1 MTRRSTSSAWRRRP
15 NLPDAGFYDEA
26 YEDGGEPRPHYRAAL
41 EALAQHDL
49 SELGERLRARTLERE
64 VRYGA
69 TGPDKF
75 VIDAVPRMFTA
86 QEWET
91 LDRGLAQRV
100 RALDAFLRDAYGER
114 RIVEAGVVP
123 ARLIEDGAFYEPDMQ
138 GVDVPVWVGFAGLDV
153 VRGADG
159 EFNVLEDNVRMPTG
173 LGFAPLAW
181 EAVGELLDG
190 ALPDRSPAAGESDE
204 RFAAILRAAAPD
216 GLGDPSIVVLGDGF
230 ENDAQWEI
238 SDVAFRLGVPMVT
251 LDDLRQSEGR
261 VYAHVDG
268 RRRDVHVIYRRSNY
282 HLLRDEDGT
291 PSALAEK
298 LLEPIRRGTV
308 TVVNPPGVGIAD
320 DKLAHAYV
328 EDMIRFYLEEEPV
341 IAPARSYDL
350 TDDDARED
358 ALGRLT
364 EMVVKVRD
372 RVGGEGVL
380 IGEEAEEARE
390 DIEERPGDFIAQELV
405 ELSRHPTLFDGELK
419 LRRIDLRPL
428 IAFAGTGDAT
438 VLGGLTRVALGEDS
452 KVVNMAQGGGVKATW
467 TAR

>member
-1 MTRRSTSSAWRRRP
+1 MSA
-15 NLPDAGFYDEA
+15 GYYDEA
-26 YEDGGEPRPHYRAAL
+26 YEDSGEPRPHYRAAL

-49 SELGERLRARTLERE
+49 GELGTRLRERVRELE

-69 TGPDKF
+69 TGPDAF

-86 QEWET
+86 DEWET

-123 ARLIEDGAFYEPDMQ
+123 ARLIEDGEFYEPDMQ
-138 GVDVPVWVGFAGLDV
+138 GVDVPVWCGFAGLDV

-159 EFNVLEDNVRMPTG
+159 AFAVLEDNVRMPTG

-181 EAVGELLDG
+181 EAVSDLLDG
-190 ALPDRSPAAGESDE
+190 ALPERSPARGESDE
-204 RFAAILRAAAPD
+204 RFKAILRSLAPD
-216 GLGDPSIVVLGDGF
+216 GRGDPSIVVLGDGF

-251 LDDLRQSEGR
+251 LDDIRQRDGR
-261 VYAHVDG
+261 VYARIDG
-268 RRRDVHVIYRRSNY
+268 RRREVDVIYRRSNY
-282 HLLRDEDGT
+282 HLLRDEDGS
-291 PSALAEK
+291 PSALGEK

-320 DKLAHAYV
+320 DKLAHVYV
-328 EDMIRFYLEEEPV
+328 EDMIRFYLSEEPV

-358 ALGRLT
+358 VLGRLG

-380 IGEEAEEARE
+380 IGDEAEGARE
-390 DIEERPGDFIAQELV
+390 DIEARPEDYIAQEMV
-405 ELSRHPTLFDGELK
+405 ELSRHPTLFDGELAP
-419 LRRIDLRPL
+419 RRIDLRPL
-428 IAFAGTGDAT
+428 IAHDGGEAAT

>member
-1 MTRRSTSSAWRRRP
+1 VEY
-15 NLPDAGFYDEA
+15 YDEA
-26 YEDGGEPRPHYRAAL
+26 YEAGGEPRPHYRAVL
-41 EALAQHDL
+41 EALDNHDL
-49 SELGERLRARTLERE
+49 SELGRQLRARALERE
-64 VRYGA
+64 VRYGS
-69 TGPDKF
+69 TGPDQF
-75 VIDAVPRMFTA
+75 VIDAVPRIFTRA
-86 QEWET
+86 EWDT
-91 LDRGLAQRV
+91 LERGLAQRV
-100 RALDAFLRDAYGER
+100 RALDAFLRDAYGPR

-123 ARLIEDGAFYEPDMQ
+123 DRLIGEGAFYEPDMQ
-138 GVDVPVWVGFAGLDV
+138 GVEVPVWAGFAGLDV

-181 EAVGELLDG
+181 EAASDLIEG
-190 ALPDRSPAAGESDE
+190 LPERSPGPGESME
-204 RFAAILRAAAPD
+204 RFAGVLRSAAPD
-216 GLGDPSIVVLGDGF
+216 GRGDPSIVVLGDGF

-238 SDVAFRLGVPMVT
+238 SDIAFRLGVPMVT
-251 LDDLRQSEGR
+251 LDDLRQREGR

-268 RRRDVHVIYRRSNY
+268 RRREVDVIYRRSNY
-282 HLLRDEDGT
+282 HLLRDEDGS

-328 EDMIRFYLEEEPV
+328 EEMIRFYLEEEPV

-350 TDDDARED
+350 TDEDARED
-358 ALGRLT
+358 ALGRLG

-380 IGEEAEEARE
+380 IGPEAEAARE
-390 DIEERPGDFIAQELV
+390 DIERRPQDFIAQELV
-405 ELSRHPTLFDGELK
+405 ELSRHPTLFDGELSP
-419 LRRIDLRPL
+419 RRIDLRPL
-428 IAFAGTGDAT
+428 IAHDGGEQAT

-467 TAR
+467 TVGA

>member
-1 MTRRSTSSAWRRRP
+1 MPAY
-15 NLPDAGFYDEA
+15 YDEA
-26 YEDGGEPRPHYRAAL
+26 YEAGGEPRPHYRAVL
-41 EALAQHDL
+41 EALHNHDL
-49 SELGERLRARTLERE
+49 AELGEQLRARTLERE

-69 TGPDKF
+69 TGPDQF
-75 VIDAVPRMFTA
+75 VIDAVPRMFTRE
-86 QEWET
+86 EWDT

-123 ARLIEDGAFYEPDMQ
+123 GRLVENGAFYEPDMQ
-138 GVDVPVWVGFAGLDV
+138 GVEVPVWAGFAGLDV

-181 EAVGELLDG
+181 EAASDLIAGLPERSPRAGGVDG
-190 ALPDRSPAAGESDE
+190 ALRRGPALGGARRPRRPLDRGARRRLRE
-204 RFAAILRAAAPD
+204 RRAV
-216 GLGDPSIVVLGDGF
+216 GDL
-230 ENDAQWEI
+230 
-238 SDVAFRLGVPMVT
+238 DVAFRLGVPMVG
-251 LDDLRQSEGR
+251 LDDLRQREGR

-268 RRRDVHVIYRRSNY
+268 RRREVDVIYRRSNY
-282 HLLRDEDGT
+282 HLLRDEDGS

-328 EDMIRFYLEEEPV
+328 EDMIRFYLDEEPV

-358 ALGRLT
+358 ALGRLG

-380 IGEEAEEARE
+380 IGPEAESARE
-390 DIEERPGDFIAQELV
+390 DIKANPQDFIAQELV
-405 ELSRHPTLFDGELK
+405 ELSRHPTLFDGELSP
-419 LRRIDLRPL
+419 RRIDLRPL
-428 IAFAGTGDAT
+428 IAYD
-438 VLGGLTRVALGEDS
+438 
-452 KVVNMAQGGGVKATW
+452 GGGGRDGAGRADPGRARR
-467 TAR
+467 TARS

>member
-1 MTRRSTSSAWRRRP
+1 MGEP
-15 NLPDAGFYDEA
+15 GYYDEV
-26 YEDGGEPRPHYRAAL
+26 YEPSGEPRPHYRAAM
-41 EALAQHDL
+41 EALGGADL
-49 SELGERLRARTLERE
+49 AALGEQLRATTLERE
-64 VRYGA
+64 VRYGS

-75 VIDAVPRMFTA
+75 VIDAVPRMFSP
-86 QEWET
+86 QEWDL

-123 ARLIEDGAFYEPDMQ
+123 GRLIEDGAFYEADMQ
-138 GVDVPVWVGFAGLDV
+138 GVEVPVWVGFAGLDV

-190 ALPDRSPAAGESDE
+190 GLPARAPGAPGEPME
-204 RFAAILRAAAPD
+204 RFLEILRATAPEGRD
-216 GLGDPSIVVLGDGF
+216 DPSVVVLGDGF

-251 LDDLRQSEGR
+251 LDDVRQREGR

-268 RRRDVHVIYRRSNY
+268 RRREVDVIYRRSNY
-282 HLLRDEDGT
+282 HLLRDEDGS

-320 DKLAHAYV
+320 DKLAHVYV
-328 EDMIRFYLEEEPV
+328 EDMIRFYLSEEPV
-341 IAPARSYDL
+341 IGPARSYDL

-358 ALGRLT
+358 ALGRLGQ
-364 EMVVKVRD
+364 MVIKVRD

-380 IGEEAEEARE
+380 IGPEAEGARE
-390 DIEERPGDFIAQELV
+390 DIEARPQDFIAQELV
-405 ELSRHPTLFDGELK
+405 ELSRHPTLFGGELAK
-419 LRRIDLRPL
+419 RRIDLRPL
-428 IAFAGTGDAT
+428 IASSRGDDAT

-467 TAR
+467 TVEG

>member
-1 MTRRSTSSAWRRRP
+1 VGDIS
-15 NLPDAGFYDEA
+15 FYDEA
-26 YEDGGEPRPHYRAAL
+26 YDDSGAPRPHYRAAL
-41 EALAQHDL
+41 EALEQRDL
-49 SELGERLRARTLERE
+49 SELGRRLRARVVERE
-64 VRYGA
+64 VRYGS
-69 TGPDKF
+69 TGPDEF
-75 VIDAVPRMFTA
+75 VIDAVPRMFTTD
-86 QEWET
+86 EWAT

-114 RIVEAGVVP
+114 RIVEAGIVP

-138 GVDVPVWVGFAGLDV
+138 GLDVPVWAGFAGLDV

-159 EFNVLEDNVRMPTG
+159 RFAVLEDNVRMPTG

-181 EAVGELLDG
+181 EAVGDLLDG
-190 ALPDRSPAAGESDE
+190 ALPAHSPEPGEPIE
-204 RFAAILRAAAPD
+204 RFKAILRSLAPD
-216 GLGDPSIVVLGDGF
+216 GRGDPSIVVLGDGF

-238 SDVAFRLGVPMVT
+238 SDVAFRLGVPMVG
-251 LDDLRQSEGR
+251 LDDIHGREGR

-268 RRRDVHVIYRRSNY
+268 RRREVDVIYRRSNY
-282 HLLRDEDGT
+282 HLLRDDDGSQ
-291 PSALAEK
+291 SALGEK
-298 LLEPIRRGTV
+298 LLEPMRRGTV

-320 DKLAHAYV
+320 DKLAHVYV
-328 EDMIRFYLEEEPV
+328 EAMIRFYLEEEPV

-358 ALGRLT
+358 VLGRLG

-380 IGEEAEEARE
+380 IGEETEGARE
-390 DIEERPGDFIAQELV
+390 DIQDRPEDFIAQELV
-405 ELSRHPTLFDGELK
+405 ELSRHPTLFDGELS

-428 IAFAGTGDAT
+428 IAHDGGEAAT

-467 TAR
+467 TAL

>member
-1 MTRRSTSSAWRRRP
+1 
-15 NLPDAGFYDEA
+15 
-26 YEDGGEPRPHYRAAL
+26 
-41 EALAQHDL
+41 
-49 SELGERLRARTLERE
+49 
-64 VRYGA
+64 
-69 TGPDKF
+69 
-75 VIDAVPRMFTA
+75 
-86 QEWET
+86 
-91 LDRGLAQRV
+91 V

-123 ARLIEDGAFYEPDMQ
+123 GRLIEDGAFYEPDMQ
-138 GVDVPVWVGFAGLDV
+138 GVEVPVWVGFAGLDV

-159 EFNVLEDNVRMPTG
+159 EFKVLEDNVRMPTG

-181 EAVGELLDG
+181 EAVEDLLDG
-190 ALPDRSPAAGESDE
+190 GLPARVPGAPGEPME
-204 RFAAILRAAAPD
+204 RFLAILRAAAPD
-216 GLGDPSIVVLGDGF
+216 GRDEPSIVVLGDGF

-251 LDDLRQSEGR
+251 LDDIRQRDGR
-261 VYAHVDG
+261 VHAHVDG
-268 RRRDVHVIYRRSNY
+268 RRREVDVIYRRSNY
-282 HLLRDEDGT
+282 HLLRDEDGS

-328 EDMIRFYLEEEPV
+328 EDMIGFYLGEEPV
-341 IAPARSYDL
+341 IGPARSYDL
-350 TDDDARED
+350 SDDATREE
-358 ALGRLT
+358 ALGRLG

-380 IGEEAEEARE
+380 IGAEAEGARE
-390 DIEERPGDFIAQELV
+390 DIEARPQDFIAQELV
-405 ELSRHPTLFDGELK
+405 ELSRHPTLFDGELAK
-419 LRRIDLRPL
+419 RRIDLRPL
-428 IAFAGTGDAT
+428 IAASNGEDAT

-467 TAR
+467 AVQA

>member
-1 MTRRSTSSAWRRRP
+1 MFSA
-15 NLPDAGFYDEA
+15 
-26 YEDGGEPRPHYRAAL
+26 GEW
-41 EALAQHDL
+41 DL
-49 SELGERLRARTLERE
+49 
-64 VRYGA
+64 
-69 TGPDKF
+69 
-75 VIDAVPRMFTA
+75 
-86 QEWET
+86 

-114 RIVEAGVVP
+114 RIVDAGVVP

-138 GVDVPVWVGFAGLDV
+138 GLDVPVWAGFAGLDV

-159 EFNVLEDNVRMPTG
+159 AFAVLEDNVRMPTG

-190 ALPDRSPAAGESDE
+190 GLPERAPAPGESDE
-204 RFAAILRAAAPD
+204 RFKAILRSVAPD
-216 GLGDPSIVVLGDGF
+216 GRGDPSIVVLGDGF

-238 SDVAFRLGVPMVT
+238 SDVAYRLGVPMVT
-251 LDDLRQSEGR
+251 LDDIRQREGR

-268 RRRDVHVIYRRSNY
+268 RRREVDVIYRRSNY
-282 HLLRDEDGT
+282 HLLRDEDGSR
-291 PSALAEK
+291 SALGEK
-298 LLEPIRRGTV
+298 LLEPMRRGTV

-320 DKLAHAYV
+320 DKLAHVYV
-328 EDMIRFYLEEEPV
+328 DEMIRFYLREEPV

-350 TDDDARED
+350 ADDDARED
-358 ALGRLT
+358 ALGRLG

-380 IGEEAEEARE
+380 IGEEAESARE
-390 DIEERPGDFIAQELV
+390 DIEQRPGDFIAQEMV
-405 ELSRHPTLFDGELK
+405 ELSRHPTLFDGELAP
-419 LRRIDLRPL
+419 RRIDLRPL
-428 IAFAGTGDAT
+428 IAHDGGERAT

-467 TAR
+467 TAL

>member
-1 MTRRSTSSAWRRRP
+1 M
-15 NLPDAGFYDEA
+15 GEYYDEA
-26 YEDGGEPRPHYRAAL
+26 YEDSGEPRPHYRAAL

-49 SELGERLRARTLERE
+49 SELGRRLRERVLERE
-64 VRYGA
+64 VRYGS
-69 TGPDKF
+69 TGPDAF
-75 VIDAVPRMFTA
+75 VIDAVPRMFTPE
-86 QEWET
+86 EWET

-138 GVDVPVWVGFAGLDV
+138 GVEVPVWAGFAGLDV

-159 EFNVLEDNVRMPTG
+159 QFNVLEDNVRMPTG

-181 EAVGELLDG
+181 EAVADLLDSG
-190 ALPDRSPAAGESDE
+190 LPDHSPARGESDE
-204 RFAAILRAAAPD
+204 RFKAILRSVAPD
-216 GLGDPSIVVLGDGF
+216 GRGDPSIVVLGDGF

-238 SDVAFRLGVPMVT
+238 SEVAFRLGVPMVT
-251 LDDLRQSEGR
+251 LDDLRQREGR

-268 RRRDVHVIYRRSNY
+268 RRREVDVIYRRSNY
-282 HLLRDEDGT
+282 HLLRDEDGS
-291 PSALAEK
+291 PSTLAEK

-320 DKLAHAYV
+320 DKLAHVYV
-328 EDMIRFYLEEEPV
+328 EDMIRFYLDEEPV

-358 ALGRLT
+358 ALGRLG

-380 IGEEAEEARE
+380 IGEEAESARE
-390 DIEERPGDFIAQELV
+390 DIEARPEDFVAQEMV
-405 ELSRHPTLFDGELK
+405 ELSRHPTLFDGELAP
-419 LRRIDLRPL
+419 RRIDLRPL
-428 IAFAGTGDAT
+428 IAHDGGDAAT

-467 TAR
+467 TAL

>member
-1 MTRRSTSSAWRRRP
+1 MGEP
-15 NLPDAGFYDEA
+15 GYYDEV
-26 YEDGGEPRPHYRAAL
+26 YEPSGEPRPHYRAAM
-41 EALAQHDL
+41 EALGGADL
-49 SELGERLRARTLERE
+49 AALGEQLRATTLERE
-64 VRYGA
+64 VRYGS

-75 VIDAVPRMFTA
+75 VIDAVPRMFSP
-86 QEWET
+86 QEWDQ

-123 ARLIEDGAFYEPDMQ
+123 GRLIEDGAFYEADMQ
-138 GVDVPVWVGFAGLDV
+138 GVEVPVWVGFAGLDV

-190 ALPDRSPAAGESDE
+190 GLPARAPGAPGAPME
-204 RFAAILRAAAPD
+204 RFLEILRASAPGGRD
-216 GLGDPSIVVLGDGF
+216 DPSIVVLGDGF

-251 LDDLRQSEGR
+251 LDDIRQREGR

-268 RRRDVHVIYRRSNY
+268 RRREVDVIYRRSNY
-282 HLLRDEDGT
+282 HLLRDEDGS

-320 DKLAHAYV
+320 DKLAHVYV
-328 EDMIRFYLEEEPV
+328 DDMIRFYLYEEPV
-341 IAPARSYDL
+341 IGPARSYDL
-350 TDDDARED
+350 TDDDARAD
-358 ALGRLT
+358 VLGRLG

-380 IGEEAEEARE
+380 IGPEAEGARE
-390 DIEERPGDFIAQELV
+390 DIEARPQDFIAQELI
-405 ELSRHPTLFDGELK
+405 ELSRHPTLFGGELAQ
-419 LRRIDLRPL
+419 RRIDLRPL
-428 IAFAGTGDAT
+428 IASARGEDAT
-438 VLGGLTRVALGEDS
+438 VLGGLTRVALGEDA

-467 TAR
+467 AVEG

>member
-1 MTRRSTSSAWRRRP
+1 MDTP
-15 NLPDAGFYDEA
+15 PPYYDEA
-26 YEDGGEPRPHYRAAL
+26 YEAGGEPRPHYRAAL
-41 EALAQHDL
+41 EALHEHDL
-49 SELGERLRARTLERE
+49 SALGEQLRARALERS
-64 VRYGA
+64 VRYGS

-75 VIDAVPRMFTA
+75 VIDAVPRMFTPE
-86 QEWET
+86 EWDR

-123 ARLIEDGAFYEPDMQ
+123 GRLIEEGAFYEPDMQ

-181 EAVGELLDG
+181 EAVSDLLDG
-190 ALPDRSPAAGESDE
+190 ALPEHSPALGEPME
-204 RFAAILRAAAPD
+204 RFAEILRAAAPD
-216 GLGDPSIVVLGDGF
+216 GSGDPSIVVLGDGF

-251 LDDLRQSEGR
+251 LDDIRERAGR
-261 VYAHVDG
+261 VHAYVDG
-268 RRRDVHVIYRRSNY
+268 RRREVDVVYRRSNY
-282 HLLRDEDGT
+282 HLLRDEDGS
-291 PSALAEK
+291 PSALADK

-328 EDMIRFYLEEEPV
+328 EAMIRFYLSEEPV

-358 ALGRLT
+358 ALGRLG

-380 IGEEAEEARE
+380 IGPEAESARE
-390 DIEERPGDFIAQELV
+390 DIERRPQDFIAQEMV
-405 ELSRHPTLFDGELK
+405 ELSRHPTLFGGELSP
-419 LRRIDLRPL
+419 RRIDLRPL
-428 IAFAGTGDAT
+428 IAYDGGERPT

-467 TAR
+467 TAL

>member
-1 MTRRSTSSAWRRRP
+1 M
-15 NLPDAGFYDEA
+15 GEYYDEA
-26 YEDGGEPRPHYRAAL
+26 YEDSGEPRPHYRAAL

-49 SELGERLRARTLERE
+49 SELGRRLRERVLERE
-64 VRYGA
+64 VRYGS
-69 TGPDKF
+69 TGPDAF
-75 VIDAVPRMFTA
+75 VIDAVPRMFTPE
-86 QEWET
+86 EWET

-138 GVDVPVWVGFAGLDV
+138 GVEVPVWAGFAGLDV

-159 EFNVLEDNVRMPTG
+159 QFNVLEDNVRMPTG

-181 EAVGELLDG
+181 EAVADLLDG
-190 ALPDRSPAAGESDE
+190 GLPDHSPARGESDE
-204 RFAAILRAAAPD
+204 RFKAILRSVAPD
-216 GLGDPSIVVLGDGF
+216 GRGDPSIVVLGDGF

-238 SDVAFRLGVPMVT
+238 SEVAFRLGVPMVT
-251 LDDLRQSEGR
+251 LDDLRQREGR

-268 RRRDVHVIYRRSNY
+268 RRREVDVIYRRSNY
-282 HLLRDEDGT
+282 HLLRDEDGS
-291 PSALAEK
+291 PSTLAEK

-320 DKLAHAYV
+320 DKLAHVYV
-328 EDMIRFYLEEEPV
+328 EDMIRFYLDEEPV

-358 ALGRLT
+358 VLGRLG

-380 IGEEAEEARE
+380 IGEEAESARE
-390 DIEERPGDFIAQELV
+390 DIEARPEDFVAQEMV
-405 ELSRHPTLFDGELK
+405 ELSRHPTLFDGELAP
-419 LRRIDLRPL
+419 RRIDLRPL
-428 IAFAGTGDAT
+428 IAHDGGDAAT

-467 TAR
+467 TAL

>member
-1 MTRRSTSSAWRRRP
+1 MTTP
-15 NLPDAGFYDEA
+15 PYFDEA
-26 YEDGGEPRPHYRAAL
+26 YEPGGEPRPHYRAVL
-41 EALAQHDL
+41 EALHNHDL
-49 SELGERLRARTLERE
+49 GELGRQLRARVLERE
-64 VRYGA
+64 VRYGS
-69 TGPDKF
+69 TGPDAF
-75 VIDAVPRMFTA
+75 VIDAVPRMFTRE
-86 QEWET
+86 EWET

-114 RIVEAGVVP
+114 RIVEAGIVP
-123 ARLIEDGAFYEPDMQ
+123 DRLIGDGAFYEPDMQ
-138 GVDVPVWVGFAGLDV
+138 GVEVPVWVGFAGLDV

-181 EAVGELLDG
+181 EAAGDLIDG
-190 ALPDRSPAAGESDE
+190 LPERSPAPGESTE
-204 RFAAILRAAAPD
+204 RFASILRSAAPD
-216 GLGDPSIVVLGDGF
+216 GRGDPSIVVLGDGF

-238 SDVAFRLGVPMVT
+238 SDVAFRLGVPMVG
-251 LDDLRQSEGR
+251 LDDLRRREGR

-268 RRRDVHVIYRRSNY
+268 RRREVDVIYRRSNY
-282 HLLRDEDGT
+282 HLLRDEDGS
-291 PSALAEK
+291 PSALADK

-350 TDDDARED
+350 ADADARED
-358 ALGRLT
+358 ALGRLG

-380 IGEEAEEARE
+380 IGPEAEGARE
-390 DIEERPGDFIAQELV
+390 DIERRPQDFIAQELV
-405 ELSRHPTLFDGELK
+405 ELSRHPTLFDGELSP
-419 LRRIDLRPL
+419 RRIDLRPL
-428 IAFAGTGDAT
+428 IAYDGGEHAT

-467 TAR
+467 TAL

>member
-1 MTRRSTSSAWRRRP
+1 MSA
-15 NLPDAGFYDEA
+15 DYYDEA
-26 YEDGGEPRPHYRAAL
+26 YEDSGEPRPHYRAAL
-41 EALAQHDL
+41 DALAQHDL
-49 SELGERLRARTLERE
+49 SELGRRLRERVLERE
-64 VRYGA
+64 VRYGS
-69 TGPDKF
+69 TGPDAF
-75 VIDAVPRMFTA
+75 VIDAVPRMFTPE
-86 QEWET
+86 EWET

-123 ARLIEDGAFYEPDMQ
+123 GRLIEDGAFYEPDMQ
-138 GVDVPVWVGFAGLDV
+138 GVEVPVWCGFAGLDV

-159 EFNVLEDNVRMPTG
+159 QFNVLEDNVRMPTG

-181 EAVGELLDG
+181 EAVADLLDG
-190 ALPDRSPAAGESDE
+190 ALPDHAPARGESDE
-204 RFAAILRAAAPD
+204 RFKAILRAVAPD
-216 GLGDPSIVVLGDGF
+216 GRGDPSIVVLGDGF

-238 SDVAFRLGVPMVT
+238 SEVAYRLGVPMVG
-251 LDDLRQSEGR
+251 LDDLRQREGR

-268 RRRDVHVIYRRSNY
+268 QRREVDVIYRRSNY
-282 HLLRDEDGT
+282 HLLRDEDGS

-298 LLEPIRRGTV
+298 LLEPMRRGTV

-320 DKLAHAYV
+320 DKLAHVYV
-328 EDMIRFYLEEEPV
+328 ADMIRFYLDEEPV
-341 IAPARSYDL
+341 IGPARSYDL

-358 ALGRLT
+358 VLGRLG

-380 IGEEAEEARE
+380 IGEEAEGARE
-390 DIEERPGDFIAQELV
+390 DIEACPEDYIAQEMV

-419 LRRIDLRPL
+419 PRRIDLRPL
-428 IAFAGTGDAT
+428 IAHDGGDAAT
-438 VLGGLTRVALGEDS
+438 VLGGLTRVALDEDS

>member
-1 MTRRSTSSAWRRRP
+1 V
-15 NLPDAGFYDEA
+15 GEIYYDEV
-26 YEDGGEPRPHYRAAL
+26 YEDSGEARPHYRVAMEALGAVDLAAL
-41 EALAQHDL
+41 
-49 SELGERLRARTLERE
+49 GEQLRARTLERE
-64 VRYGA
+64 VRYGS

-75 VIDAVPRMFTA
+75 VIDAVPRMFSA
-86 QEWET
+86 PEWDR

-100 RALDAFLRDAYGER
+100 RALDAFLRDAYGAR

-123 ARLIEDGAFYEPDMQ
+123 SRLIEDGAFYEPDMQ
-138 GVDVPVWVGFAGLDV
+138 GVEVPVWVGFAGLDV

-181 EAVGELLDG
+181 EAVEDLLDG
-190 ALPDRSPAAGESDE
+190 GLPARAPGAPGEPIE
-204 RFAAILRAAAPD
+204 RFLAILRAAAPAGRD
-216 GLGDPSIVVLGDGF
+216 DPSIVVLGDGF

-251 LDDLRQSEGR
+251 LDDIRRREGR
-261 VYAHVDG
+261 VYAHVEG
-268 RRRDVHVIYRRSNY
+268 RRREVDVIYRRSNY
-282 HLLRDEDGT
+282 HLLRDEDGS
-291 PSALAEK
+291 PSALGEK

-328 EDMIRFYLEEEPV
+328 EDMIRFYLAEEPV

-350 TDDDARED
+350 TDDAARED
-358 ALGRLT
+358 ALARLG

-380 IGEEAEEARE
+380 IGEEAERARE
-390 DIEERPGDFIAQELV
+390 DIEARPQDFIAQELV
-405 ELSRHPTLFDGELK
+405 ELSRHPTLFDGRLAM
-419 LRRIDLRPL
+419 RRIDLRPL
-428 IAFAGTGDAT
+428 IASSNGEDAT

-467 TAR
+467 AVEG

>member
-1 MTRRSTSSAWRRRP
+1 VY
-15 NLPDAGFYDEA
+15 YDEV
-26 YEDGGEPRPHYRAAL
+26 YEDAGEPRPQYRAVM
-41 EALAQHDL
+41 EALGAVDL
-49 SELGERLRARTLERE
+49 AELGRSLRARALERE
-64 VRYGA
+64 VRYGS

-75 VIDAVPRMFTA
+75 VIDAVPRIFSA
-86 QEWET
+86 EEWDR
-91 LDRGLAQRV
+91 LNRGLAQRV

-123 ARLIEDGAFYEPDMQ
+123 GRLIEDGAFYEPDMQ
-138 GVDVPVWVGFAGLDV
+138 GVEVPVWVGFAGLDV

-159 EFNVLEDNVRMPTG
+159 AFNVLEDNVRMPTG

-181 EAVGELLDG
+181 EAASDLIDG
-190 ALPDRSPAAGESDE
+190 LPERSPAAGEALE
-204 RFAAILRAAAPD
+204 RFGAILRAAAPD
-216 GLGDPSIVVLGDGF
+216 GRDEPSIVVLGDGF

-251 LDDLRQSEGR
+251 LDDLRQRDGR

-268 RRRDVHVIYRRSNY
+268 HRREVDVIYRRSNY

-298 LLEPIRRGTV
+298 LLEPMRRGTV

-320 DKLAHAYV
+320 DKLAHVYV
-328 EDMIRFYLEEEPV
+328 EDMIRFYLSEEPV

-358 ALGRLT
+358 ALGRLG
-364 EMVVKVRD
+364 EMVIKVRD

-380 IGEEAEEARE
+380 IGPEAEKARG
-390 DIEERPGDFIAQELV
+390 DIERSPQDFIAQELV
-405 ELSRHPTLFDGELK
+405 ELSRHPTLFDGELSP
-419 LRRIDLRPL
+419 RRIDLRPL
-428 IAFAGTGDAT
+428 IASSRGEDAT

-467 TAR
+467 TVGA